1 MSFEFNVPDMS
12 CGHCVGTITK
22 AVQQVA
28 PGASVATDLS
38 AHRVT
43 VDGAA
48 DVEVVRKAIVEA
60 GYEAQIA

>member
-1 MSFEFNVPDMS
+1 MSFQFNVPDMS

-28 PGASVATDLS
+28 PGASVTTDLS

-43 VDGAA
+43 VDGAP
-48 DVEVVRKAIVEA
+48 DVDVVRKAIIDA
-60 GYEAQIA
+60 GYEVTAA